1 MNAFKYSF
9 SILILIKTLGQTTQA
24 EPISFD
30 MHQAESGNFYVSATL
45 AGNVDTDLLLDTG
58 SGYVSIGKDTFTR
71 ISKNLGLRFS
81 RYTYGRMASGKVE
94 KVTLYFVD
102 ELKLSNDCILKN
114 IEVAHF
120 PKADKDILGLNA
132 LSRLQPFTVQ
142 LAPVSFTSSNCDS

>member
-1 MNAFKYSF
+1 MSAFKF
-9 SILILIKTLGQTTQA
+9 TFLTLVLIITLGQTAQA
-24 EPISFD
+24 KPINLD

-58 SGYVSIGKDTFTR
+58 SGYVSIGKDTFAR
-71 ISKNLGLRFS
+71 ISKTLEPRFS
-81 RYTYGRMASGKVE
+81 RYIYGRMASGRVE
-94 KVTLYFVD
+94 KVALYFVD
-102 ELKLSNDCILKN
+102 ELKLSSDCVLTN

-142 LAPVSFTSSNCDS
+142 LAPVSFTSRSCM